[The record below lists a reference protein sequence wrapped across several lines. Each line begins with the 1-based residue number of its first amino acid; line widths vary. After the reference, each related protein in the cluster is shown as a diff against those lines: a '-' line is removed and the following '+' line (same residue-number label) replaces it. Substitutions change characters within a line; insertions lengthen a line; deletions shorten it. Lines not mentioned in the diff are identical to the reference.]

1 MCFGVDAVPP
11 ELPHERVQTAAGG
24 GRAVRFELRSGD
36 GTLVSAALAQAPQP
50 GPGVVILPD
59 VRGLHPFYE
68 RLAERFADA
77 GHDAIAVDYFART
90 AGLGPRGEDFDFQPH
105 LSATTLEQVQTDT
118 AAAVA
123 VLRRRVGER
132 PVAAVGFCFGG
143 THSFL
148 AGANGG
154 LDLDGVVGFYGRLSP
169 GRLPRPAD
177 QAGSIGVPLLGLF
190 GGADS
195 SIPADEIED
204 FDAALG
210 RAGVPHRLI
219 TYPNA
224 PHSFFD
230 QSFAEHQTAC
240 HDAWCQVLDF
250 LDRLSASTP

>member
-1 MCFGVDAVPP
+1 VVKTSTSNHTF
-11 ELPHERVQTAAGG
+11 RQVQ
-24 GRAVRFELRSGD
+24 
-36 GTLVSAALAQAPQP
+36 
-50 GPGVVILPD
+50 
-59 VRGLHPFYE
+59 
-68 RLAERFADA
+68 ADA
-77 GHDAIAVDYFART
+77 
-90 AGLGPRGEDFDFQPH
+90 
-105 LSATTLEQVQTDT
+105 

-195 SIPADEIED
+195 SIPAEEIEE
-204 FDAALG
+204 FDAALS

-230 QSFAEHQTAC
+230 QSFAEHQAAC